1 MSYIN
6 IDHNKCTG
14 CGECAANCPF
24 GVIHLEAVPTDG
36 SNKAI
41 IGQGCRLCS
50 TCEMVC
56 DQEAIRFISDAA
68 AESSNQANAIR
79 DAEDFHF

>member
-6 IDHNKCTG
+6 IDHNKCTS
-14 CGECAANCPF
+14 CGECAASCPF
-24 GVIHLEAVPTDG
+24 GVLHLEAVDG
-36 SNKAI
+36 ANKAV

-56 DQEAIRFISDAA
+56 EHDAIQFVPDSAPKG
-68 AESSNQANAIR
+68 SNQSSAVR
-79 DAEDFHF
+79 EAEDFHF